1 MPAFILLC
9 LASLFLT
16 GSELPLL
23 SEDSRVRLTPF
34 EGTDGIHEAQA
45 LLDQDQV
52 DLILKDHESKVPADF
67 RMTPYFEP
75 FVRFWFGIYT
85 RYTSDHIIIH
95 DRDNLDIVYSVIDFS
110 HVAKKLNRFERSAIV
125 QTLSKEKSQEI
136 AQTLRELSRGDSHS
150 RLSLSVLKVLQAHG
164 GSLPMDPSARSKE
177 LLRRANNL
185 RTQTGQRNLI
195 AKGVERMLPF
205 DGFFA
210 DYFREFNLPEQ
221 LIAIPFLESSFNT
234 KAESKVGALGIWQFM
249 PLIASYFM
257 PRRSPWLD
265 YRNNPFISSIA
276 AMHLL
281 KENKKILG
289 SWDMAV
295 TAYNSGTK
303 HLVLARRKHGART
316 LQDVFEKY
324 EHKHH
329 GFASKNFYAEFLA
342 LVHALAY
349 RDEIFKTKSPA
360 LKTNVTFAISKCSFL
375 PSDLLKKNLI
385 SESTLQE
392 LNPHIT
398 NLKHLHPRG
407 TILVTND
414 TLPGRIFRRVSRR
427 EAVALRPLDWTP
439 KLLRN
444 QSCSTR

>member
-1 MPAFILLC
+1 MPALILLC

-23 SEDSRVRLTPF
+23 SDDSRVRLTPF
-34 EGTDGIHEAQA
+34 EGTDGIHEALA

-52 DLILKDHESKVPADF
+52 DRILKDHEGKVPSDF

-95 DRDNLDIVYSVIDFS
+95 DRDNLDIIYSVLDFS
-110 HVAKKLNRFERSAIV
+110 HVTKKLNRFERSAVV

-164 GSLPMDPSARSKE
+164 GSLPMDPVARSRE

-195 AKGVERMLPF
+195 ALGVERMLPF
-205 DGFFA
+205 ERFFVE
-210 DYFREFNLPEQ
+210 YFREFKLPEQ
-221 LIAIPFLESSFNT
+221 LVAVPFLESSFNT

-257 PRRSPWLD
+257 PRRTPWLD
-265 YRNNPFISSIA
+265 YRNNPFISSVA

-316 LQDVFEKY
+316 LQDVFENY

-329 GFASKNFYAEFLA
+329 GFASKNFYAEFVA

-349 RDEIFKTKSPA
+349 REDIFRSKKPA
-360 LKTNVTFAISKCSFL
+360 QMTNVAFALSKCSFL
-375 PSDLLKKNLI
+375 PADLLRKSGI
-385 SESTLQE
+385 PESTFRD
-392 LNPHIT
+392 LNPHVT
-398 NLKHLHPRG
+398 RLKHLHPRG
-407 TILVTND
+407 TILVT
-414 TLPGRIFRRVSRR
+414 TEPLPARIFRPVSRR
-427 EAVALRPLDWTP
+427 EAVAHRPLDWTT

-444 QSCSTR
+444 